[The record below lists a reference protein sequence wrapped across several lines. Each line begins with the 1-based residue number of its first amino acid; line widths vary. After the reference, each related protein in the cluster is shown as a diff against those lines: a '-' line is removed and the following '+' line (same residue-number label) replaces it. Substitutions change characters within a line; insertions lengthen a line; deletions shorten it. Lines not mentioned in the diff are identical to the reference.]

1 MLMNNMTEKTQ
12 TIYELVLEC
21 VSDEK
26 DADSITIVLLNFKI
40 ILKVPKL
47 KQNKE
52 KIMQWLDHYP
62 EPDRLK
68 GGVSY
73 IELGAIVGDQR
84 MAIVLMV
91 IGEYFNWWTLIH
103 GEKMGMSRVEAIEMA
118 GRGFIMTTGY
128 TPK

>member
-68 GGVSY
+68 GGISY

-84 MAIVLMV
+84 MAIVLMA
-91 IGEYFNWWTLIH
+91 IGDYFNWWNLIH
-103 GEKMGMSRVEAIEMA
+103 GETMGMSRAEAIEMA